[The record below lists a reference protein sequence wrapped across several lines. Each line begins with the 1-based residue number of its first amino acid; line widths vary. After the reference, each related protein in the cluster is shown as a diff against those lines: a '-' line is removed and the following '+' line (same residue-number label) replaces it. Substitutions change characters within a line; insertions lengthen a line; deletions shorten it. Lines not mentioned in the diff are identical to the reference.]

1 MESIKLII
9 DGKPKIVQLE
19 RYFLSRGEAY
29 LIYSDNDVDADG
41 NVKIYI
47 AKISPMGTVEPIS
60 SDKEWASV
68 KEDIIGIVKDNDEQS
83 KLRVVDLDPSGLD
96 GKEITSTKALRLP
109 SITMPYLSANVPDFG
124 NLGMNVEVKKLDEK
138 REELKNINEG
148 LNNLMGE
155 IENQVANN
163 EDVTDDSSIQHAE
176 MEIVE
181 PSQNELSEEKKDG
194 KFSFKKLFD
203 KKEKTSE
210 EEVKTEE
217 SQEENE
223 LNSFIPDPVVDIPSD
238 EKDQIKTQ
246 VYNPINNINIPGTEE
261 TPSEADIQMPEIFT
275 PEVTDNNAEIDL
287 SDDNRFPDINLQ
299 PISLSEVVNE
309 EEETSE
315 EPIQT
320 ESNEEIDVVPEVKVD
335 SIPFDDSDINDDAV
349 KQESSNDNYFDFL
362 FETTSPIVEENKQL
376 VFESKDDKKDELSIS
391 TDEDDKKE
399 VLELLNVDDE
409 EQKKKC
415 EELEKRVSELEKELE
430 NYKEKFEKLKNIMG

>member
-217 SQEENE
+217 SQ
-223 LNSFIPDPVVDIPSD
+223 
-238 EKDQIKTQ
+238 
-246 VYNPINNINIPGTEE
+246 
-261 TPSEADIQMPEIFT
+261 
-275 PEVTDNNAEIDL
+275 
-287 SDDNRFPDINLQ
+287 
-299 PISLSEVVNE
+299 
-309 EEETSE
+309 
-315 EPIQT
+315 
-320 ESNEEIDVVPEVKVD
+320 
-335 SIPFDDSDINDDAV
+335 
-349 KQESSNDNYFDFL
+349 
-362 FETTSPIVEENKQL
+362 
-376 VFESKDDKKDELSIS
+376 
-391 TDEDDKKE
+391 
-399 VLELLNVDDE
+399 
-409 EQKKKC
+409 
-415 EELEKRVSELEKELE
+415 
-430 NYKEKFEKLKNIMG
+430 